1 MEPSISAKQKEIAVI
16 SDCARKSIREQLRL
30 GDDRSLSRRG
40 QVRFCGGEHVSQL
53 DNLSGMVTRPKC
65 VERML
70 NMQRQ
75 EVFGIP
81 SGFVMIVRRQC
92 GLLSVLRSSTFPAAK
107 RNNRWQHIRR
117 RQRIL
122 GQGSQDLADRFTT

>member
-1 MEPSISAKQKEIAVI
+1 
-16 SDCARKSIREQLRL
+16 
-30 GDDRSLSRRG
+30 
-40 QVRFCGGEHVSQL
+40 
-53 DNLSGMVTRPKC
+53 
-65 VERML
+65 
-70 NMQRQ
+70 MQRQ

-92 GLLSVLRSSTFPAAK
+92 GLLSVLRSSTFPVAK